1 MIRVSLSSLSAL
13 LLAGCLSSAPKA
25 PKYWTI
31 DADSDLKVSEISV
44 AAPYDGQRF
53 AVLRPDGS
61 VAFDGF
67 NSFSARPVQL
77 IDAAVCIDYESPTLF
92 VRKLA
97 LDCTVKGER
106 KAIVELWLGED
117 PKTSVQG
124 VGSSDAADGNYT
136 RAFSE
141 AFVLAADQLIKLQNA
156 GK

>member
-1 MIRVSLSSLSAL
+1 MNRVLSSLLIAL
-13 LLAGCLSSAPKA
+13 LAAGCLSSAPKA

-31 DADSDLKVSEISV
+31 HADTDLKVSEISV

-67 NSFSARPVQL
+67 NSFCARPVQL
-77 IDAAVCIDYESPTLF
+77 VDASVNIDYTAPTLF
-92 VRKLA
+92 IRKLA

-106 KAIVELWLGED
+106 KAVVELWLGED
-117 PKTSVQG
+117 PQTAVQG
-124 VGSSDAADGNYT
+124 VGISDAADGNYS
-136 RAFSE
+136 RAFTE
-141 AFVLAADQLIKLQNA
+141 AFELAADKLVKLQN

>member
-1 MIRVSLSSLSAL
+1 MKRIVTIPAFAL
-13 LLAGCLSSAPKA
+13 LFAGCLASAPKA
-25 PKYWTI
+25 PKYWCI
-31 DADSDLKVSEISV
+31 NADTDLKVSDISV

-77 IDAAVCIDYESPTLF
+77 VSASVCIDYSSPTLF

-106 KAIVELWLGED
+106 KAVVELWLGED
-117 PKTSVQG
+117 PQSAIQG
-124 VGSSDAADGNYT
+124 VGVSDAADGNYS
-136 RAFSE
+136 RAFTE
-141 AFVLAADQLIKLQNA
+141 AFEAATDRLIKLQS
-156 GK
+156 GR